1 MRIERDNRIF
11 ESPAYRKDEIRFYN
25 IKMNFPSEDLL
36 LYSDEES
43 FVISRGAEKYP
54 TWIWTADNIT
64 QKQMAEAAESLASN
78 LLTLDS
84 NKVTAKKAFYDYLIE
99 SKFPYL
105 DKNCYFEMGTLEC
118 HRLKTPSKCD
128 GQMEKASMADLELL
142 AQYLYDACVEMDGA
156 DSITTERAL
165 EKVKERIE
173 SDTFFVWRSA
183 KGKVVCQ
190 ATYRITGKLVKITS
204 VYTPKEHRRNAY
216 ATNLIHDL
224 SKLLMDMGLTP
235 LLYTDYNYPAS
246 NTAYINAGYEDTG
259 ILINFNCSMKKEEET
274 L

>member
-1 MRIERDNRIF
+1 MRIERDSKIF
-11 ESPAYRKDEIRFYN
+11 ESCAYRKDEIRFYN
-25 IKMNFPSEDLL
+25 IKMNFPSEDLF

-43 FVISRGAEKYP
+43 YVIARGAEKYP
-54 TWIWTADNIT
+54 TWIWTADDIT
-64 QKQMAEAAESLASN
+64 QKQMAEVAEALASN
-78 LLTLDS
+78 FLTLDR
-84 NKVTAKKAFYDYLIE
+84 NKLTAKKAFYDYLVE

-118 HRLKTPSKCD
+118 HKLKTPRKCG
-128 GQMEKASMADLELL
+128 GQMEKATMADLELL
-142 AQYLYDACVEMDGA
+142 AQYLYDACVEMDGV

-165 EKVKERIE
+165 EKIKERIE

-183 KGKVVCQ
+183 EGKVVCQ

-204 VYTPKEHRRNAY
+204 VYTPKEHRRKAY

-259 ILINFNCSMKKEEET
+259 ILINFNCRMKKEEET